1 MRKIIFVLNS
11 VLLIWSLGASVQA
24 QTYTPVKDIEA
35 VKQKIATASKN
46 MNSMQSNFSQEKY
59 MIVMSQK
66 IQSKGL
72 FYFKKNNQ
80 IRWEYTEPYKY
91 IIVLA
96 GGKIQIKDEKKVS
109 EYDMNANKAFKQ
121 INDMMIQLV
130 QGNVLSSTAYT
141 IKYTE
146 SSTNYLLEMTPTD
159 KKLKAMFKNIQLY
172 FDKTTYEV
180 SSFKMIENNGDYTLI
195 KFSNKKQNVTID
207 ASKFVLK

>member
-1 MRKIIFVLNS
+1 
-11 VLLIWSLGASVQA
+11 VQA

-59 MIVMSQK
+59 MSVMSQK

-80 IRWEYTEPYKY
+80 VRWEYTEPYKY

-130 QGNVLSSTAYT
+130 QGNVLNSTSYI
-141 IKYTE
+141 IKYSE
-146 SSTNYLLEMTPTD
+146 SSTNYLLDMTPTD
-159 KKLKAMFKNIQLY
+159 KKLKSMFKNIQLY
-172 FDKTTYEV
+172 FDKNTYEV

-195 KFSNKKQNVTID
+195 KFSNKKQNVAID

>member
-1 MRKIIFVLNS
+1 
-11 VLLIWSLGASVQA
+11 
-24 QTYTPVKDIEA
+24 
-35 VKQKIATASKN
+35 
-46 MNSMQSNFSQEKY
+46 MQSNFSQEKY
-59 MIVMSQK
+59 MSVMSQK

-80 IRWEYTEPYKY
+80 VRWEYTEPYKY

-130 QGNVLSSTAYT
+130 QGNVLNSTSYI
-141 IKYTE
+141 IKYSE
-146 SSTNYLLEMTPTD
+146 SSTNYLLDMTPTD
-159 KKLKAMFKNIQLY
+159 KKLKSMFKNIQLY
-172 FDKTTYEV
+172 FDKNTYEV

-195 KFSNKKQNVTID
+195 KFSNKKQNVAID